1 MGPARP
7 SRIISLDEGQQVSD
21 LRCFCHISSLFAILR
36 YSTGSGLYD
45 MGIAGSPYPTYHR
58 EDIKGKKEDG
68 GLSQAKVG
76 CDVDEELLRYTR
88 EPS

>member
-1 MGPARP
+1 
-7 SRIISLDEGQQVSD
+7 
-21 LRCFCHISSLFAILR
+21 
-36 YSTGSGLYD
+36 